1 MQISESRSIED
12 AKRIVAQL
20 SFGARITPWAASN
33 APQWEYADF
42 TVGDHTLR
50 VGVSTG
56 GVISFNGD
64 PFTLSK
70 RQMCVTYETARQ
82 SLAERLAQKVL
93 QSRPVGAAIQ

>member
-20 SFGARITPWAASN
+20 SFGARITPWEASN

-56 GVISFNGD
+56 GVISFNGA

>member
-12 AKRIVAQL
+12 AKRNRRAVIP
-20 SFGARITPWAASN
+20 ARITPWAASN
-33 APQWEYADF
+33 APQWEYVDF